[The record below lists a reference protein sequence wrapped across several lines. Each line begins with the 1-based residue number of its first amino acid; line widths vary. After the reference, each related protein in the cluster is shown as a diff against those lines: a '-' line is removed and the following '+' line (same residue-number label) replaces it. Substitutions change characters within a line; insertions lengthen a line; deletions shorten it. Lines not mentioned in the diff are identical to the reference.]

1 MYSIFVFFSNN
12 LKQVFRLNLTRNS
25 RQFKSF
31 LLSNLHEF
39 WFDLR
44 NHLTHTV
51 IFLVSFITN
60 NTNTTEQEG
69 LFLPQEQQQLLKWAF
84 AHCADNQWRTF
95 RTAYPELQNCS

>member
-31 LLSNLHEF
+31 LLSNLLHES

-44 NHLTHTV
+44 NHLTHTL
-51 IFLVSFITN
+51 IFLVFFTAN
-60 NTNTTEQEG
+60 NTNPTEQEG
-69 LFLPQEQQQLLKWAF
+69 LFLP
-84 AHCADNQWRTF
+84 
-95 RTAYPELQNCS
+95 

>member
-31 LLSNLHEF
+31 LLSNLLHES

-51 IFLVSFITN
+51 IFLVFFTAN
-60 NTNTTEQEG
+60 NTNPTEQEG
-69 LFLPQEQQQLLKWAF
+69 LFLP
-84 AHCADNQWRTF
+84 
-95 RTAYPELQNCS
+95 